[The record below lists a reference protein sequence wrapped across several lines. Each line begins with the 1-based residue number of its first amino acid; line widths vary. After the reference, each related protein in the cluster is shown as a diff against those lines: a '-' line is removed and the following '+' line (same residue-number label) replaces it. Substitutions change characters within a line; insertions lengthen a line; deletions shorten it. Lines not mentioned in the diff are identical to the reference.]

1 MLQLEP
7 SIAVSTPLRR
17 LGPLA
22 RRQVSPE
29 PIDQY
34 IPSSPEAQGCGR
46 PAMAALALLG
56 GVATLSGCASMPN
69 GAMALAPAPVPVASV
84 KVVSPAPKPVE
95 GPAKILATLQE
106 AARLSAEPEPELPGA
121 VKGEPDEP
129 CPIRL
134 CERVIGYDPH
144 IEAASEKFQVD
155 PNLIRGVIA
164 QESQGHPK
172 AGSHKGAK
180 GLMQLMPATARSL
193 GVKNR
198 VDPKQNIMGGTRYL
212 SEQLEQNDGDVE
224 RALWAYNAGP
234 GNLAKGVKPAETR
247 NYIQAVQE
255 YARQFR
261 DYVGGGSK

>member
-1 MLQLEP
+1 M
-7 SIAVSTPLRR
+7 
-17 LGPLA
+17 
-22 RRQVSPE
+22 
-29 PIDQY
+29 
-34 IPSSPEAQGCGR
+34 
-46 PAMAALALLG
+46 
-56 GVATLSGCASMPN
+56 ATLTGCASMPN
-69 GAMALAPAPVPVASV
+69 GAMAM
-84 KVVSPAPKPVE
+84 SPAPMANVKPATLTARPVDE
-95 GPAKILATLQE
+95 PAKILATLQ
-106 AARLSAEPEPELPGA
+106 AAAKIRLEPQLPGA
-121 VKGEPDEP
+121 VEGKPQEP
-129 CPIRL
+129 CPARL
-134 CERVIGYDPH
+134 CQRVVGYDSH

-164 QESQGHPK
+164 QESQGNPQ

-198 VDPKQNIMGGTRYL
+198 VDPRQNIMGGTRYL
-212 SEQLEQNDGDVE
+212 SQQLEQNDGDVE

-261 DYVGGGSK
+261 DYVEGVSR